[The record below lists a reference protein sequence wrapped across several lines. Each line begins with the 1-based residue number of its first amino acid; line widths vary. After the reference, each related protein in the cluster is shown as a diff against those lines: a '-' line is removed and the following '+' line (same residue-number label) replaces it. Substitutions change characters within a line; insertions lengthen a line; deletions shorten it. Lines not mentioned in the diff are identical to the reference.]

1 MEDIT
6 LAFRCPAKL
15 IEKIDAQ
22 IAKGEYMNRGDAGR
36 DLVRHGLQIKEESE
50 RNEKKQTTCECVGVP
65 ASISSSASS
74 MSSAGVILVYS
85 V

>member
-15 IEKIDAQ
+15 VEKIDAQ

-36 DLVRHGLQIKEESE
+36 DLVRLGLQIKEENE
-50 RNEKKQTTCECVGVP
+50 RNEKKQTNCDCDGVP
-65 ASISSSASS
+65 ADGTTA
-74 MSSAGVILVYS
+74 
-85 V
+85 